1 MSRHRSSS
9 AGFTLIEA
17 IMVIVITG
25 VLAGIVAVFITKP
38 VEGYVDSVRR
48 AELTDAADVALRRLT
63 RDVRLALPNSLRTS
77 GNCIEFIMT
86 RTGGRYRDPADG
98 STGGKML
105 SFTSTVVTDF
115 HVLGKT
121 SNLATDPDYIADND
135 YVAIY
140 NLGTGYAPA
149 DAYLAAGNNRAQVS
163 SVTCSGA
170 NTPPCYVTLV
180 ANPFAAQSPPL
191 PSPNSRFQVIPGG
204 TQAVS
209 YVCSG
214 GQLKR
219 YANYGFNPA
228 QACPPAG
235 TPATLIGSSTT
246 TAVCPSIEY
255 TSNATAGR
263 NGLLYVQLNVSSGGE
278 TVSLFQ
284 QIHVDNSP

>member
-1 MSRHRSSS
+1 
-9 AGFTLIEA
+9 
-17 IMVIVITG
+17 MVIVITG